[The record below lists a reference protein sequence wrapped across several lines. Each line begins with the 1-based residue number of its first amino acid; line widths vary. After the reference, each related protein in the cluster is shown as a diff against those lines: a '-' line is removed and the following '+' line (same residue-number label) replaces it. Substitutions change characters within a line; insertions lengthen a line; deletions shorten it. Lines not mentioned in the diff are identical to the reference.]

1 MATATA
7 MAALA
12 NQVPDI
18 PAKTLRGHQGP
29 VRAVRFNGTL
39 FKESILQMHPTN
51 KHYMLTFRMVTILM
65 LTLLT
70 FLLFLRQW

>member
-1 MATATA
+1 MATANA

-29 VRAVRFNGTL
+29 VRAVRFNGTFVSKSL
-39 FKESILQMHPTN
+39 YITSATGD
-51 KHYMLTFRMVTILM
+51 YV
-65 LTLLT
+65 
-70 FLLFLRQW
+70 